1 MLQTLQAPPPM
12 GSLQESVLILLLMK
26 QESIEHARFR
36 ALAQITIDKEK
47 GIEAFDEYMKVAFP
61 YMEATKR
68 RERAQ
73 YMELMSREIKRGPLG
88 VTPIQMPTVRSKLKT
103 RVVKKKEAATKRE
116 ADSLYRKLGQSIPL
130 R

>member
-1 MLQTLQAPPPM
+1 M